1 MIFNSYFLK
10 VLILTII
17 SLLLMDFKHV
27 SRMWVTPQDSEH
39 EFLEKL
45 DLYKLESKPIVLF
58 QAANMCHSAETE
70 KTETGS
76 SATREV
82 FQIYD
87 VGVSMFSG
95 ELEATS
101 VLLSSDFFA
110 AFSDCQ
116 VH

>member
-1 MIFNSYFLK
+1 
-10 VLILTII
+10 
-17 SLLLMDFKHV
+17 MDFKHV

-39 EFLEKL
+39 EFPEKKL

-101 VLLSSDFFA
+101 VLLSSDFLLPSATVRFTEELC
-110 AFSDCQ
+110 FGFTN
-116 VH
+116 HPT